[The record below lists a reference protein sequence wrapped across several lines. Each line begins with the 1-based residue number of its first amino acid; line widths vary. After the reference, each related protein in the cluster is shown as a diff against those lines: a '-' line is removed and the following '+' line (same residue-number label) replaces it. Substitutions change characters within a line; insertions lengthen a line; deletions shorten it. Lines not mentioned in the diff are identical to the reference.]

1 MAVRIQFR
9 RGTASQ
15 WTSSNPV
22 LSVGEFGY
30 ETDTRLFK
38 VGDGSTSWTSL
49 AYSASTI
56 TQITAGSGLTG
67 GGTTGSLTL
76 SVDNSSVVR
85 SVTAGAGLTG
95 GGTGGDI
102 TISLAGG
109 SAISPSIV
117 DAKGDLI
124 AGTASDTVSRLAVG
138 AANTRLVA
146 DSTQT
151 TGLKWVADSVNT
163 VVDAK
168 GDILIG
174 SADNTLGR
182 LAASTNGYLLAVD
195 DSQTLGVKWLDPTE
209 IASPDNANTIIGFS
223 CFA

>member
-9 RGTASQ
+9 RGLSTE
-15 WTSSNPV
+15 WTSNNPI

-38 VGDGSTSWTSL
+38 IGDGTTNWNSL

-56 TQITAGSGLTG
+56 TAVTAGSGLTG

-76 SVDNSSVVR
+76 SVDSSSVVQ
-85 SVTAGAGLTG
+85 SVTAGTGLTG
-95 GGTGGDI
+95 GGTGGNL
-102 TISLAGG
+102 TLSLN
-109 SAISPSIV
+109 SSSVISPTIV
-117 DAKGDLI
+117 NAKGDLI
-124 AGTASDTVSRLAVG
+124 AATANDTVTRLAVG

-146 DSTQT
+146 DSAQT
-151 TGLKWVADSVNT
+151 AGLKWVADTTNT

-168 GDILIG
+168 GDLIVGTASDTVARLQVGNNGEVLMADAAQTSGMKWASIDTSIL
-174 SADNTLGR
+174 ADDVNLI
-182 LAASTNGYLLAVD
+182 L
-195 DSQTLGVKWLDPTE
+195 
-209 IASPDNANTIIGFS
+209 GFS